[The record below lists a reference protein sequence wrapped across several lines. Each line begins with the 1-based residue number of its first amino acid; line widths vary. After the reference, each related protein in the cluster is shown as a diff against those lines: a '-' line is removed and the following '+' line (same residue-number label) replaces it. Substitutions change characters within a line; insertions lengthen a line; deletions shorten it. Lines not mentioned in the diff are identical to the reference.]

1 MILAHRFLKRS
12 LDLAIALVVVG
23 PLLPVMLVIALLIKL
38 DTDGPAL
45 FAQDRLGRNGA
56 AFRMYK
62 FRTMVKDAERTGTGL
77 FSYHDD
83 PRVTRVG
90 RYLRLTSLD
99 ELPQIFNVI
108 RGDMSIVGPRPPVT
122 YELDDYG
129 GLLDELKRGFTVKPG
144 VTGLAQVSGRNV
156 LDWPG
161 KIRYTNEYVRLYEKY
176 GIGIDVVILMKTIA
190 AVVTMKNVI
199 EPKAGA

>member
-1 MILAHRFLKRS
+1 MILAHRFVKRS
-12 LDLAIALVVVG
+12 LDLAIALVLFA
-23 PLLPVMLVIALLIKL
+23 PLLPVMLLIALLVRL

-45 FAQDRLGRNGA
+45 FAQGRLGLHGTV
-56 AFRMYK
+56 FRMYK
-62 FRTMVKDAERTGTGL
+62 FRTMVQDAERAGTGL

-83 PRVTRVG
+83 PRITRIG

-129 GLLDELKRGFTVKPG
+129 PLSAELKRGFTVKPG
-144 VTGLAQVSGRNV
+144 ITGLAQVSGRNE
-156 LDWPG
+156 LDWPE
-161 KIRYTNEYVRLYEKY
+161 KIQYTNEYVRLYEKY
-176 GIGIDVVILMKTIA
+176 GIGIDVVILLRTAA

-199 EPKAGA
+199 EPRRGA